1 MENLSEQLKIQSIN
15 LNLLDES
22 VSISQSRV
30 IEGKESA
37 YSLNLEEVELQ
48 LMKSNYHVSQKQ
60 LWVYWLDYLKSSG
73 QLFVLWN

>member
-1 MENLSEQLKIQSIN
+1 MEIIPTSKIVIQVVAQVVN
-15 LNLLDES
+15 
-22 VSISQSRV
+22 IS
-30 IEGKESA
+30 KESA

-48 LMKSNYHVSQKQ
+48 LMQTKYHVSQKQ